1 MWDSTLG
8 ISRQYKKLDKLSE
21 SVKSVRRL
29 ALKSMLY
36 WEETQLANERHKR
49 NTPIF
54 PGLFLNRGRRV
65 MFIFFF
71 HFLPLVSLSVCPLLF
86 LNILW
91 FHERMPKIQVCA
103 LYYTCFSWKYKK
115 YTLSLQHERD
125 IEWSHAKEELYL
137 PTYPHTCMCI
147 SVKCLSL
154 VIFLPCFCEHVHSIS
169 FLGLTSF
176 WFTLFNTRNTQIYA
190 NSMWRVMGG
199 KMNWKNLPS
208 YCNQFACILPVGLR
222 HFPYIYKLIQYTLL

>member
-49 NTPIF
+49 NTPIC

-65 MFIFFF
+65 MIIFFF

-115 YTLSLQHERD
+115 YTLSLQHQRD

-137 PTYPHTCMCI
+137 PTY
-147 SVKCLSL
+147 
-154 VIFLPCFCEHVHSIS
+154 LPAHVYVYICEMSIS
-169 FLGLTSF
+169 CHIS
-176 WFTLFNTRNTQIYA
+176 
-190 NSMWRVMGG
+190 S
-199 KMNWKNLPS
+199 S
-208 YCNQFACILPVGLR
+208 
-222 HFPYIYKLIQYTLL
+222 LLWTCSLYFIFGPH

>member
-29 ALKSMLY
+29 ALKNMLY

-71 HFLPLVSLSVCPLLF
+71 HFLPLVSLSVCPLWF

-125 IEWSHAKEELYL
+125 IEWNHAKKELYL
-137 PTYPHTCMCI
+137 PTY
-147 SVKCLSL
+147 
-154 VIFLPCFCEHVHSIS
+154 LPAHVYVYICEMSIS
-169 FLGLTSF
+169 CHIS
-176 WFTLFNTRNTQIYA
+176 
-190 NSMWRVMGG
+190 S
-199 KMNWKNLPS
+199 
-208 YCNQFACILPVGLR
+208 
-222 HFPYIYKLIQYTLL
+222 LLLWTCSLYFIFGPH